1 MALFMKSNI
10 HLLPAGHLSGMA
22 AVPVLSLALFI
33 GASVYPAGS
42 GHVVYAGDEAQT
54 EQTVSVNDQEAT
66 EAKETPE
73 QPETD
78 MGFEDAV
85 DYGDGDTGLSISF
98 NDLNLSDDM
107 KNELN
112 SMSREDLLGYIKM
125 IEAVIMNP
133 DFNSLMQYQEVR
145 DLIVTL
151 AGNAL
156 DFAEEDPDLTE
167 QILETMGVDRRAV
180 LVFYT
185 LLDARKNNPENV
197 EQIKDFLT
205 NEKSKEIFENVMGML
220 DEETV
225 AQLADDFNEK
235 LLELDLPE
243 FGTQQTV
250 TAQTETE

>member
-1 MALFMKSNI
+1 M
-10 HLLPAGHLSGMA
+10 SGIA

-66 EAKETPE
+66 EAKETHE
-73 QPETD
+73 QPETEVAFEGAGD
-78 MGFEDAV
+78 IGFEDAV

-205 NEKSKEIFENVMGML
+205 NEKSKEIFENVMGMR

-243 FGTQQTV
+243 SGTQQTV